1 MLIQSIKMA
10 WESITSNKMR
20 SFLTMLGIIIGV
32 FALVVLVSIVSGAT
46 GSITDAVAGLGSDS
60 LNVTVIDDKG
70 EALTLAELRSWA
82 GQGSIDRISPTSTVN
97 AAIKSGY
104 NSEMA
109 SIYGVVP
116 EYLDIEG
123 RALSAGRFLKEPD
136 ITNSTNVIVVTE
148 AVLTDIMSTS
158 ASSALGSTVRVNGV
172 PYEVIG
178 VLAEDAG
185 STASLFRMTNYTA
198 YIPYTSALRLSG
210 LGTHSI
216 TSFTLSAVGGD
227 LDTAQEEI
235 GEILTERFEGDSEAF
250 YVMNFNSVMN
260 VMSDINGTLSLLM
273 GGVAGISLLVGGIGI
288 MNIMLVSVTE
298 RTREIGI
305 RKAIGADRKT
315 ILLQFLM
322 EGLMVSILG
331 CIIGLILSEI
341 ALRFVSSLSEN
352 ITFHL
357 DPKVGL
363 LAAGFSLGIGLL
375 FGLYPA
381 NKAARKK
388 PIDALRYNG

>member
-70 EALTLAELRSWA
+70 AALTLSELRSWA
-82 GQGSIDRISPTSTVN
+82 GQGSIDRLSPTSTVN
-97 AAIKSGY
+97 ATVRCRH
-104 NSEMA
+104 NSENA
-109 SIYGVVP
+109 NIYGVVP
-116 EYLDIEG
+116 EYMDIEG
-123 RALSAGRFLKEPD
+123 LELAAGRFLKEPD
-136 ITNSTNVIVVTE
+136 ITNSTNVIVVSE
-148 AVLTDIMSTS
+148 AMLTDILSTS
-158 ASSALGSTVRVNGV
+158 AASALGSTVRVNGV

-178 VLAEDAG
+178 VLAEEED
-185 STASLFRMTNYTA
+185 STASLFRMTNYTG
-198 YIPYTSALRLSG
+198 YIPYSSAIRLSG

-216 TSFTLSAVGGD
+216 TTFSLSAVGGD
-227 LDTAQEEI
+227 LDTAEKEI

-250 YVMNFNSVMN
+250 YVMNFNSVMG

-298 RTREIGI
+298 RTKEIGI

-315 ILLQFLM
+315 ILLQFLI

-331 CIIGLILSEI
+331 CIIGLILSWI
-341 ALRFVSSLSEN
+341 ALRFVTSLANN
-352 ITFHL
+352 ITFRL

-363 LAAGFSLGIGLL
+363 LAAGFSLGIGLI

-381 NKAARKK
+381 NKAASKK